1 MLNLDVLSGH
11 GRFRAMREERKPK
24 RINSQMPF
32 DSVRCFVNAKP
43 FGFNSSVAGVLN
55 GLRINDD

>member
-1 MLNLDVLSGH
+1 
-11 GRFRAMREERKPK
+11 MREERKPK

-43 FGFNSSVAGVLN
+43 FGIDAGVAGVLN